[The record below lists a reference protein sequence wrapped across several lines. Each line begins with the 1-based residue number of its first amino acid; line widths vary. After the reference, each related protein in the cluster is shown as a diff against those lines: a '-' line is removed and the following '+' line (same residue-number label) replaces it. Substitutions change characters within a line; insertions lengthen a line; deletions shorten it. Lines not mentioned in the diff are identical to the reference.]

1 MTEQP
6 LQCDERFYARL
17 RQRTA
22 VGGVVIF
29 LIPFLLFTL
38 LLQFAS
44 ERYVRQQ
51 LYERLRAGAAMN
63 ARLLDDVFH
72 VRMGEVQWL
81 ARSLEK
87 DALTSA
93 RAAHLLE
100 RFAEGHPW
108 YGIIVVA
115 NASGEVVRASQPLR
129 GNVGPCQCL
138 PRVLAG
144 ETLVTDVFFSPLT
157 NHDEMFV
164 ATKLAN
170 PSGHVLLVQLNRER
184 LATRFLDIGTGATE
198 NTLLLNAGG
207 EFVTPT
213 RRGGHLPAKAPAFQ
227 AGQANPFLGER
238 GTAEYRS
245 FEGREV
251 LAAYE
256 RLRSKDYFLVT
267 QVDRAEMQAPVR
279 KLRFE
284 VMLYVL
290 PFLLLG
296 VALAVFAWRYA
307 LDYIQRLMTE
317 LYQALQLAR
326 QREQERDLANQEL
339 ARRFEQE
346 RELAQQKTQ
355 LQSVLA
361 EYEKYAALAQLALG
375 AAHEINNPLLGILS
389 HLELELK
396 APRDGQHREEIEQCI
411 EGSKR
416 IAATLRGLINYA
428 RPGPLMLSQVSLLQ
442 LVEDALAFLAH
453 QPMFRNIALENH
465 LPPGLPSI
473 HVDPNQLSQVLM
485 NLLLNAAQA
494 MPQGGRITIAAKQLP
509 AEKVEI
515 RVEDTGTGIPAD
527 VLPHIFEPFFT
538 TKRGKGTGLGLSI
551 TQAYIRN
558 HGGEIDVESIP
569 GQGTT
574 VRVTMP
580 LYQEVREEQ
589 RQMEVIG

>member
-1 MTEQP
+1 MTDQP
-6 LQCDERFYARL
+6 LRCDERFYARL

-29 LIPFLLFTL
+29 LVPFLLFTL

-63 ARLLDDVFH
+63 VRLLDDVFH

-81 ARSLEK
+81 ARALEK
-87 DALTSA
+87 DPLPSKPAS
-93 RAAHLLE
+93 HLLE
-100 RFAEGHPW
+100 RFVEGHPW

-115 NASGEVVRASQPLR
+115 NSSGEVVRASQPLR

-138 PRVLAG
+138 SRVHAG

-164 ATKLAN
+164 ATGLAN
-170 PSGHVLLVQLNRER
+170 PSGHVLLVQLQRER
-184 LATRFLDIGTGATE
+184 LTSRFLDIGIGETG
-198 NTLLLNAGG
+198 NTLLLNAAG
-207 EFVTPT
+207 EFVAPT
-213 RRGGHLPAKAPAFQ
+213 RRGTLPAKVSAFQ

-256 RLRSKDYFLVT
+256 RLHSKNYFLVT

-428 RPGPLMLSQVSLLQ
+428 RPGPLMLSQVSLPQ
-442 LVEDALAFLAH
+442 MVEDALAFLAH

-465 LPPGLPSI
+465 VPADVPSI
-473 HVDPNQLSQVLM
+473 HVDPSQLSQVLM

-509 AEKVEI
+509 GEKVEI
-515 RVEDTGTGIPAD
+515 RVEDTGTGIPPD

-558 HGGEIDVESIP
+558 HGGEIEVDSNP

-580 LYQEVREEQ
+580 LHQEVREDLQ
-589 RQMEVIG
+589 QLEVIG

>member
-1 MTEQP
+1 MNDQP

-44 ERYVRQQ
+44 ERYVREQ

-63 ARLLDDVFH
+63 ARLLDDVFY
-72 VRMGEVQWL
+72 VRKGEVQWL
-81 ARSLEK
+81 ARALEK
-87 DALTSA
+87 APLPSKPA
-93 RAAHLLE
+93 SHLLE
-100 RFAEGHPW
+100 RFVEGHPW

-115 NASGEVVRASQPLR
+115 NSSGEVVRASQPLR

-138 PRVLAG
+138 PRVQAG
-144 ETLVTDVFFSPLT
+144 ETVVTDVFFSPLT
-157 NHDEMFV
+157 NHEEMFV
-164 ATKLAN
+164 ATALAN
-170 PSGHVLLVQLNRER
+170 PAGHVLLVQLQRER
-184 LATRFLDIGTGATE
+184 LTSRFLDIGIGETG
-198 NTLLLNAGG
+198 NTLLLNAAG
-207 EFVTPT
+207 EFVSPT
-213 RRGGHLPAKAPAFQ
+213 RRGDPPAKAPAFQ
-227 AGQANPFLGER
+227 SGQANPFLGER

-245 FEGREV
+245 FDGKEV

-256 RLRSKDYFLVT
+256 RLHSKDYFLVA
-267 QVDRAEMQAPVR
+267 QVDRAEMRAPVR

-307 LDYIQRLMTE
+307 LNYIQRLMTE

-396 APRDGQHREEIEQCI
+396 APRDGQQREEIEQCI

-428 RPGPLMLSQVSLLQ
+428 RPGPLMLSQVSLPQ
-442 LVEDALAFLAH
+442 MVEDALAFLAH

-465 LPPGLPSI
+465 VPPDVPSI
-473 HVDPNQLSQVLM
+473 HVDPSQLSQVLM

-494 MPQGGRITIAAKQLP
+494 MSQGGRITIAAKQLP
-509 AEKVEI
+509 GEKVEI
-515 RVEDTGTGIPAD
+515 RVEDTGTGIPPD

-558 HGGEIDVESIP
+558 HGGEIDVDSIP

-580 LYQEVREEQ
+580 LHQEVREDVQ
-589 RQMEVIG
+589 QLEVIG

>member
-1 MTEQP
+1 MDYPQV
-6 LQCDERFYARL
+6 QCDERFYARL
-17 RQRTA
+17 RHRTA

-29 LIPFLLFTL
+29 LVPFLLFTL

-63 ARLLDDVFH
+63 ARLLDDVLH

-81 ARSLEK
+81 ARALEK
-87 DALTSA
+87 DPLPSKP
-93 RAAHLLE
+93 AANLLA

-108 YGIIVVA
+108 YGIIVVTD
-115 NASGEVVRASQPLR
+115 ASGDVVRASQPLR

-138 PRVLAG
+138 PRVVAG
-144 ETLVTDVFFSPLT
+144 ETLVTNVFFSPLT

-164 ATKLAN
+164 ATRLSN
-170 PSGHVLLVQLNRER
+170 PGGHVLLVQLNRER
-184 LATRFLDIGTGATE
+184 LTSRFLDIGTGETE
-198 NTLLLNAGG
+198 DTLLLNAAG
-207 EFVTPT
+207 EFVSPT
-213 RRGGHLPAKAPAFQ
+213 RRRGHLGQTSAFA
-227 AGQANPFLGER
+227 AGQPNPFEGER

-245 FEGREV
+245 FPGTEV

-256 RLRSKDYFLVT
+256 RLRSKNYYLVT

-307 LDYIQRLMTE
+307 LNYIQQLMTE

-326 QREQERDLANQEL
+326 QREQERDVANQEL

-389 HLELELK
+389 HLELELRASQDPK
-396 APRDGQHREEIEQCI
+396 QREEIEQCI

-442 LVEDALAFLAH
+442 LVEDAVAFLAH
-453 QPMFRNIALENH
+453 QPMFRNITLENC

-473 HVDPNQLSQVLM
+473 HVDSNQLSQVLM
-485 NLLLNAAQA
+485 NLLLNASQA
-494 MPQGGRITIAAKQLP
+494 IPQSGRITIAAKQLP
-509 AEKVEI
+509 GEKVEI

-551 TQAYIRN
+551 SQAYVRN
-558 HGGEIDVESIP
+558 HGGEIEVDSIP

-580 LYQEVREEQ
+580 LHQEVREEQ
-589 RQMEVIG
+589 QQLEVIG